1 MNPCS
6 RIVASLCL
14 LCLSLPTL
22 AAESGDFEAA
32 LKQAETR
39 NQPLLLDFH
48 APWCYS
54 CYYMKKNVLNGPEW
68 AKVERDSVVLEVDAD
83 APEGAALKER
93 FQVKALP
100 SYVVL
105 NSQGDEIGRISAE
118 RTRWQFYTELSAI
131 TARNTSLMVLRGRAE
146 RGGQAGIEAGREVL
160 ASYLARR
167 DHAGGQAW
175 FAALPEPVRLVAGKD
190 VAVRR
195 SLARLELLKAAADKQ
210 PQACLAALDQATEA
224 GLDCESP
231 YDLDTALQCTE
242 GQPKA
247 DLQAALAPLRKP
259 YDRLLAER
267 VLGSKPGCADVR
279 TAVFVA
285 ADYYHALGDSQA
297 ESAVM
302 NTAIRKLESRV
313 FSNPKA
319 DRNAA
324 DNLRVFYEANGNDDK
339 LDALLLKLIAA
350 YPEDYVYANRYARL
364 LSKRGQHQKAL
375 PYYEQAATLAYGL
388 NRLKNAEGQAKSLIA
403 LHREDEARRVVAEAL
418 KANGPWFPDDAAR
431 LKKLVTAS

>member
-1 MNPCS
+1 MLH
-6 RIVASLCL
+6 R
-14 LCLSLPTL
+14 L
-22 AAESGDFEAA
+22 AALVALALLSGFAHADNQDFETA
-32 LKQAETR
+32 LKAAAER

-68 AKVERDSVVLEVDAD
+68 TKVERDTVVLEVDAD

-105 NSQGDEIGRISAE
+105 DSQGDEIGRISAE

-146 RGGQAGIEAGREVL
+146 RGGKDGVEATREVL
-160 ASYLARR
+160 SSYLARR
-167 DHAGGQAW
+167 DQEAGLAW
-175 FAALPEPVRLVAGKD
+175 FAALPESGRQEAGKD
-190 VAVRR
+190 ARVRR
-195 SLARLELLKAAADKQ
+195 RLARLELLKAAADKQ
-210 PQACLAALDQATEA
+210 PQACLAALGKATEG
-224 GLDCESP
+224 GLDCDSP
-231 YDLDTALQCTE
+231 YDFDAALQCAD

-247 DLQAALAPLRKP
+247 ELQAALMPLRKP
-259 YDRLLAER
+259 YERLLAER
-267 VLGSKPGCADVR
+267 VLSRKANCADVR

-285 ADYYHALGDSQA
+285 ADYYHALGDYKA
-297 ESAVM
+297 EGAVM
-302 NTAIRKLESRV
+302 VSAIRQLESRV

-339 LDALLLKLIAA
+339 LDALLAKLIAA
-350 YPEDYVYANRYARL
+350 YPEDYVYPNRYARL
-364 LSKRGQHQKAL
+364 LAKRGLHQMAL

-418 KANGPWFPDDAAR
+418 KANGPWFPEDAAR